1 MRFSGYCQ
9 QNGCLLL
16 NIGPK
21 ADGTI
26 PDEDRNILLNIGKW
40 LKINGEAIYGTKLWR
55 KSSEGPT
62 EIPEGQFTDGIKK
75 NFTPQDIRFTTANG
89 YLYAIVLRSSENGDY
104 VINSLG
110 IQPAYQRD
118 NFSGII
124 KSVTV
129 LGTDENPNWERLPDG
144 LHIKTNY
151 KNSGYPIVF
160 KIDID

>member
-1 MRFSGYCQ
+1 MRFSGY
-9 QNGCLLL
+9 
-16 NIGPK
+16 
-21 ADGTI
+21 
-26 PDEDRNILLNIGKW
+26 
-40 LKINGEAIYGTKLWR
+40 
-55 KSSEGPT
+55 
-62 EIPEGQFTDGIKK
+62 FTDGIKK